1 MEQRSRVTKPLS
13 KRKRVQSKTDCGALD
28 SSAIFNMSQTI
39 TNPSGTG
46 MRPSVSFS
54 SSQDLNPFSVIS
66 HQHQPFHFQQQPQ
79 PGMTLYP
86 PPPTSFNSPPPWMA
100 DLINKID
107 NLTLKMKSV
116 DDIKSSVISIDSKL
130 TNMKSVV
137 DGLVKRVDDVESSQQ
152 FISASFEKNKYDV
165 TSIADEITQLRDV
178 NKNVTYQLEYLQC
191 ESLRDNLMFFG
202 VEEEEEGEDCVDII
216 KNICSSSLEIRD
228 PVGISSAFRMGKK
241 ITSSRMKGLNRK
253 PRPIVAKFLIRQQRD
268 TVRKNSPKLKE
279 STISIAEHF
288 PKSIHEKRKLLF
300 PMYKKAKDEGK
311 EASLIKDKLF
321 IDGEQTVV
329 KSNNVRKHARR
340 ESDNRSSDTQSGP
353 MSSGANKKTGNPS
366 RSLEQ
371 REPPANTSPSTGSRF
386 EVLADVHMNAD

>member
-1 MEQRSRVTKPLS
+1 M
-13 KRKRVQSKTDCGALD
+13 D
-28 SSAIFNMSQTI
+28 
-39 TNPSGTG
+39 
-46 MRPSVSFS
+46 
-54 SSQDLNPFSVIS
+54 
-66 HQHQPFHFQQQPQ
+66 
-79 PGMTLYP
+79 
-86 PPPTSFNSPPPWMA
+86 

-107 NLTLKMKSV
+107 NITLKMKSV

-137 DGLVKRVDDVESSQQ
+137 DGLVKRVEDVESSQQ
-152 FISASFEKNKYDV
+152 FISASFEKNKSDV

-178 NKNVTYQLEYLQC
+178 TDQLEYLQC

-202 VEEEEEGEDCVDII
+202 VEKEEGEDCVDII

-279 STISIAEHF
+279 FTISIAEHF
-288 PKSIHEKRKLLF
+288 LKSIHEKRKLLF

-311 EASLIKDKLF
+311 KASLIKDKLF

-340 ESDNRSSDTQSGP
+340 ESDNRSSDTPSGP

>member
-152 FISASFEKNKYDV
+152 FISASFEKNKSDV

-178 NKNVTYQLEYLQC
+178 TDQLEYLQC

-202 VEEEEEGEDCVDII
+202 VEKEEGEDCVDII
-216 KNICSSSLEIRD
+216 KTYVRRLWKFVILSEFHLRLEW
-228 PVGISSAFRMGKK
+228 GK
-241 ITSSRMKGLNRK
+241 N
-253 PRPIVAKFLIRQQRD
+253 
-268 TVRKNSPKLKE
+268 
-279 STISIAEHF
+279 H
-288 PKSIHEKRKLLF
+288 
-300 PMYKKAKDEGK
+300 
-311 EASLIKDKLF
+311 
-321 IDGEQTVV
+321 
-329 KSNNVRKHARR
+329 
-340 ESDNRSSDTQSGP
+340 
-353 MSSGANKKTGNPS
+353 
-366 RSLEQ
+366 
-371 REPPANTSPSTGSRF
+371 
-386 EVLADVHMNAD
+386 